1 MSDCHTSGT
10 SKGMLLDPLDG
21 TKILTIALAGQPNM
35 GKSTLF
41 NLLTGLNQHVGNWP
55 GKTVERRSG
64 NFTLDGKTY
73 NLVDLPGTYSLTAN
87 SPEEVIAREFILT
100 EKPDVV
106 IAVVSAANLE
116 RSLYLVS
123 ELVCLPAPV
132 VVALNMMDVAQQEGL
147 HVDAVALGKA
157 LNLPVIPITATRAL
171 GVRELL
177 QVAEEVIVDHRL
189 SDSPNMPEIRRDVSQ
204 AIDEVEALIEN
215 YVPAAYRFEGR
226 RRHHHEHYHLH
237 HHDRLQEFYGMPHA
251 PYIYPA
257 DYDYRAH
264 HHHQLERFENGRG
277 ALDQRTGWVA
287 GGHHDHRHYMRGA
300 RLIAMAQAEQYRSSF
315 ANQIDFFPD
324 SYDDLAW
331 THHHRHF
338 GHRNDVVGY
347 PSNWVALKLFE
358 GDTEI
363 TKMMRAI
370 LPPEVWQKVQAI
382 LLKNDD
388 AMVVVASGR
397 YNWIGDIVHLTVEKP
412 RLGQISMTERLDRVA
427 THPVWG
433 LFVLAGILGLVFW
446 LTFTLG
452 SPVQAWLATQVVG
465 RLAAW
470 VGSLMITA
478 PSWLSSLVVKGLIG
492 GVGSVITFLPILMIF
507 FASFGFLEDIG
518 YMARAAY
525 VMDNIMHMMGLHGKS
540 FLPLFLGFGCNVP
553 AIMGTRVID
562 SRPAR
567 ILTILI
573 APLVPC
579 TARMAVIAFL
589 APAFFGQQAF
599 LVSWGLILFSIIML
613 VIMGVLLNKIVF
625 KGERSAF
632 IMEMPLYHIPNSRTV
647 GLLVWQRAL
656 SFLKKAGT
664 TILIASVLIWGLSY
678 FPGGNLNS
686 SYLAIFGKWLAPMG
700 KLMGFDWRLTVA
712 LISSFPAKENAIA
725 TLGVLF
731 GSSASAGLATTLAST
746 FSSASALS
754 FLVVTMLFIPCVA
767 TVAVIRQET
776 GSLKWTAFSVL
787 MFLVL
792 STVTGMIVYHV
803 ALLV

>member
-1 MSDCHTSGT
+1 MSNCHSTGMPEVQIPIYSG
-10 SKGMLLDPLDG
+10 GI
-21 TKILTIALAGQPNM
+21 KIPTIALAGQPNM

-123 ELVCLPAPV
+123 ELVCLPSPV
-132 VVALNMMDVAQQEGL
+132 VVALNMMDVAKQEGMK
-147 HVDAVALGKA
+147 VDAVALSQA

-171 GVRELL
+171 GVRDLL
-177 QVAEEVIVDHRL
+177 HVADRVIDDHSL
-189 SDSPNMPEIRRDVSQ
+189 SADPSMPEVRGDVSD
-204 AIDEVEALIEN
+204 AIDAVESLIAD
-215 YVPAAYRFEGR
+215 YVPMNYRFLLRSGHHGHEHTHPHYHYHYHGESRFANGADHSYLFANRHAWHHAMRNDESWSDLAER
-226 RRHHHEHYHLH
+226 RARFIGEIRAEHLRLHEARRLMRNQAAEFNVAARARGFEMAAEAMHMHEHHHG
-237 HHDRLQEFYGMPHA
+237 F
-251 PYIYPA
+251 
-257 DYDYRAH
+257 
-264 HHHQLERFENGRG
+264 GRG
-277 ALDQRTGWVA
+277 AYG
-287 GGHHDHRHYMRGA
+287 M
-300 RLIAMAQAEQYRSSF
+300 E
-315 ANQIDFFPD
+315 
-324 SYDDLAW
+324 
-331 THHHRHF
+331 
-338 GHRNDVVGY
+338 Y
-347 PSNWVALKLFE
+347 PSNWVALKLLE

-363 TKMMRAI
+363 TRMMQMS
-370 LPPEVWQKVQAI
+370 LPADVWRKVSAI

-397 YNWIGDIVHLTVEKP
+397 YNWISDIVQQTVERPKM
-412 RLGQISMTERLDRVA
+412 GQISITERLDRVA

-433 LFVLAGILGLVFW
+433 LFVLAGVLGLVFW
-446 LTFTLG
+446 LTFTIG
-452 SPVQAWLATQVVG
+452 SPLQGWLDVNVVGGLETLANGWLVNSPAWL
-465 RLAAW
+465 R
-470 VGSLMITA
+470 SL
-478 PSWLSSLVVKGLIG
+478 LVDGLLG
-492 GVGSVITFLPILMIF
+492 GVGSVITFLPILIIF
-507 FASFGFLEDIG
+507 FASFGFLEDVG

-562 SRPAR
+562 SWPAR

-589 APAFFGQQAF
+589 APAFFGKQAF
-599 LVSWGLILFSIIML
+599 LVSWGLILFSIVLL
-613 VIMGVLLNKIVF
+613 VVMGVLLNKIIF

-632 IMEMPLYHIPNSRTV
+632 IMEMPLYHIPNLRTT
-647 GLLVWQRAL
+647 GLLVWQRSL

-664 TILIASVLIWGLSY
+664 TILIASVVIWTLSY
-678 FPGGNLNS
+678 LPSGSLET
-686 SYLAIFGKWLAPMG
+686 SYLALFGKWLAPVG
-700 KLMGFDWRLTVA
+700 KMMGFDWRLTVA
-712 LISSFPAKENAIA
+712 LLSSFPAKENAIA

-731 GSSASAGLATTLAST
+731 GSSANSGLASLISST
-746 FSSASALS
+746 FSAATGLS
-754 FLVVTMLFIPCVA
+754 FLAVTMLFIPCLA

-776 GSLKWTAFSVL
+776 GSLKWTAFSIL
-787 MFLVL
+787 MFLVI
-792 STVTGMIVYHV
+792 SVTAGTLIYHV
-803 ALLV
+803 AVLI